1 MNPRCKSGRHEVTLL
16 PLLLSQG
23 PGRCSELERRREG
36 GPRSGSSR
44 NRRHGAGQPLAGQN
58 VSWVLGAGSW
68 EQEAGLPFNITR
80 SYSLHLTCISP
91 HPGSP
96 PPRAWGRKAAPSPE
110 PSDFSAENMAL
121 EMDGICCALS
131 ANLAYLPSLEVDFQ
145 VQGEARTVAA
155 QLHTS

>member
-1 MNPRCKSGRHEVTLL
+1 M
-16 PLLLSQG
+16 G
-23 PGRCSELERRREG
+23 PGQDHPGTG
-36 GPRSGSSR
+36 GMGQVSR
-44 NRRHGAGQPLAGQN
+44 WLGRMSAGC
-58 VSWVLGAGSW
+58 WELGAGSW

-121 EMDGICCALS
+121 GMDGICCALS